1 MSIQL
6 LKKNTDIDQD
16 MDVYRKNLFRHRFRN
31 ISIAVAVIVFAAF
44 CIGGLWISMQNRT
57 FETYEVM
64 KSFERTDAMTT
75 KYTEFQDYVLKYGK
89 DGISCVDSN
98 NQMVWSQTYNI
109 QEPVVSVCQNSA
121 ALAEEN
127 GTEAMIFDRTGLQ
140 GTVKTRLP
148 IRQISV
154 SSQGVLAALLEDGD
168 LMRLNLYNKKGEE
181 LVDAKFELPDTGYPL
196 RMSLSS
202 DATKLAVSFLQVK
215 NGGISTCLAFYNFD
229 SVGENQQD
237 HMVAAKEISGVVI
250 PEVRYMDASHC
261 FAVGTDRLLL
271 YEGKQIPELVEE
283 IPVEKEIYSIFS
295 SEDRIGLVSEGEET
309 EYQLQV
315 YDIQGNKV
323 VDTGFDLEYSAL
335 KFSGKNILIYND
347 FECMMLNSS
356 GKVFFTGT
364 FEDSISNLYT
374 LSGNNKFVVMHAS
387 RTDQIRLR

>member
-98 NQMVWSQTYNI
+98 NQMVWSQTYSI

-356 GKVFFTGT
+356 GKVFFTGM

>member
-1 MSIQL
+1 MNIQL

-31 ISIAVAVIVFAAF
+31 ISIAVAAIVFAAF

-168 LMRLNLYNKKGEE
+168 QMRLNLYNKKGEE

-323 VDTGFDLEYSAL
+323 VDTGFDFEYSAL

-374 LSGNNKFVVMHAS
+374 LSGNNRFVVMHAS

>member
-1 MSIQL
+1 
-6 LKKNTDIDQD
+6 
-16 MDVYRKNLFRHRFRN
+16 
-31 ISIAVAVIVFAAF
+31 
-44 CIGGLWISMQNRT
+44 
-57 FETYEVM
+57 
-64 KSFERTDAMTT
+64 
-75 KYTEFQDYVLKYGK
+75 
-89 DGISCVDSN
+89 
-98 NQMVWSQTYNI
+98 
-109 QEPVVSVCQNSA
+109 
-121 ALAEEN
+121 
-127 GTEAMIFDRTGLQ
+127 
-140 GTVKTRLP
+140 
-148 IRQISV
+148 
-154 SSQGVLAALLEDGD
+154 
-168 LMRLNLYNKKGEE
+168 
-181 LVDAKFELPDTGYPL
+181 
-196 RMSLSS
+196 
-202 DATKLAVSFLQVK
+202 
-215 NGGISTCLAFYNFD
+215 
-229 SVGENQQD
+229 
-237 HMVAAKEISGVVI
+237 MVAAKEISGVVI

-356 GKVFFTGT
+356 GKVFFTGM

>member
-31 ISIAVAVIVFAAF
+31 ISIAVAVIVLAAL

-98 NQMVWSQTYNI
+98 NQMVWSQTYSI

-356 GKVFFTGT
+356 GKVFFTGM

>member
-356 GKVFFTGT
+356 GKVFFTGM